1 MVFECVGVGRAV
13 FRPGLG
19 VSPSDRSSGEEKA
32 VSGVRSP
39 PTPAPHL
46 QRERA
51 WAEPRQRDNRSLS
64 LAWADPGPVTF
75 LLALKTPQ
83 LYITKRESEN
93 L

>member
-1 MVFECVGVGRAV
+1 MGVARAV

-19 VSPSDRSSGEEKA
+19 VSPPHRLSGEEKA

-51 WAEPRQRDNRSLS
+51 WAEPRQRERDNRSPS
-64 LAWADPGPVTF
+64 GVGGPAF
-75 LLALKTPQ
+75 YLHSKPSA
-83 LYITKRESEN
+83 SS
-93 L
+93 